1 MRSKKAVLKNPDPAL
16 YVIFSIFIAFT
27 HFSGCSFF
35 SSSLTFCIYDIS
47 HCCQAGKKNIG
58 WSCSEACVGCS
69 WKSSALVVTRNKPK
83 SPMLGTPAC
92 SNILT
97 AGLKPP
103 QQDLPA
109 QILSKCSC
117 YQLIAFL
124 HVICFH
130 IFLRFPFGKCHRY
143 PAPTHHAAN
152 RGPILQMVWD
162 NWGSPNLFEW
172 QISRVTLPSPVPH
185 IWKEQCETILRCPLK
200 MWAPW
205 GRHQVGITTYTM
217 VCATGSCTGSRSTQT
232 SW

>member
-92 SNILT
+92 LNILT

-117 YQLIAFL
+117 ISSL
-124 HVICFH
+124 
-130 IFLRFPFGKCHRY
+130 PFYMSSVSTSSCDS
-143 PAPTHHAAN
+143 
-152 RGPILQMVWD
+152 LL
-162 NWGSPNLFEW
+162 GS
-172 QISRVTLPSPVPH
+172 V
-185 IWKEQCETILRCPLK
+185 
-200 MWAPW
+200 
-205 GRHQVGITTYTM
+205 
-217 VCATGSCTGSRSTQT
+217 TGSQLPPITQQIEVQSCKWSGTTGDPPTCLNGK
-232 SW
+232 